1 MTTAANDNRIAAGT
15 SNTGGK
21 VAGQSSYSI
30 PFVSQIINS
39 DWWPVLLPL
48 GYGIFRFIEYL
59 LKRKVEGK
67 PEVEKVEQYSRL
79 ADLQKKLD
87 ENNMSI
93 ADLNRLRG
101 QVLGEEA
108 TNAIIV
114 ATQYTDVAKQLVADA
129 KSIEHQPADESGPA
143 SEDWDRALTQADM
156 NALSAEKAYEADR
169 ELTALVLD
177 LMQRLSPDEAVWLQ
191 KAQDQWQAF
200 RQIEAERE
208 AKAWEGG
215 SIRPLMVNAKF
226 EAITR
231 ERIAALQGETTGPD
245 GSELEP
251 RREKT
256 PRNLLQ
262 HLEQGVPKARVSE
275 LLGTPTYI
283 HGNTW
288 LYRYEETQVEL
299 TFDENES
306 IADVVVALCHG
317 EVYAGYNSIV
327 DIPLGK
333 LTLADILEIDPQ
345 TAVEHRWSMRTQEL
359 FVHVRIGP
367 PGAWDDYFFGA
378 LSVFSGAGSL
388 QDVLF
393 EWDRE
398 ADKLITDPKD
408 ILINWM
414 GTSSTFEAPSF
425 GWFIK

>member
-1 MTTAANDNRIAAGT
+1 MPVPSPFEWSDTLHWLETVI
-15 SNTGGK
+15 SSKWGGWL
-21 VAGQSSYSI
+21 I
-30 PFVSQIINS
+30 
-39 DWWPVLLPL
+39 LPL
-48 GYGIFRFIEYL
+48 AYGLFRFGEYL
-59 LKRKVEGK
+59 LKRKVENK
-67 PEVEKVEQYSRL
+67 PEIEKIEQYSQL

-101 QVLGEEA
+101 QVIGEGA
-108 TNAIIV
+108 ASAIIV
-114 ATQYTDVAKQLVADA
+114 ATQYADVAKQLVADVEN
-129 KSIEHQPADESGPA
+129 IERQPTRSSEAV

-156 NALSAEKAYEADR
+156 NELSAEKAQAADQ
-169 ELTALVLD
+169 ELIALVLD
-177 LMQRLSPDEAVWLQ
+177 LMQRLSPDEAAWLQ

-200 RQIEAERE
+200 RQLEAERE
-208 AKAWEGG
+208 AKAWGGG
-215 SIRPLMVNAKF
+215 SIRPLMVNAKY

-231 ERIAALQGETTGPD
+231 ERIASLQGETTGPD

-251 RREKT
+251 RRLKT

-262 HLEQGVPKARVSE
+262 HLEQGVPKARALE

-283 HGNTW
+283 HGNVW
-288 LYRYEETQVEL
+288 LYRYEETQLEL

-317 EVYAGYNSIV
+317 EIYTGYNPIV

-345 TAVEHRWSMRTQEL
+345 TTVEYRWSMRTQEV

-378 LSVFSGAGSL
+378 LCVFSGAGNL

-398 ADKLITDPKD
+398 AEKLVTDPKN

-414 GTSSTFEAPSF
+414 GTSSTLESPCFN
-425 GWFIK
+425 WFIK